1 MHNIKKR
8 LVSAFLLFAMALSF
22 YPSAFAANESQID
35 TGTSS
40 TVTSKV
46 DVDSSTSSSASS
58 SADAD
63 SSTSSNVTSKVDD
76 ASSEDDSTPTNKKK
90 DIGNLFLCAR
100 PTLGNSSPQ
109 GWQYASFFTWIM
121 RTTGS
126 EQLIPAESAKDI
138 EVYGFFKTEKNGISN
153 DYEVRLKH
161 STREDK
167 LGIAPISAKGDGSAK
182 YHITIDQ
189 NMKDAVVYYIQAQL
203 YDKDLKRVIDTK
215 MLTVTV
221 QITHKKQNSVGYH
234 RVGMQVYDIDG
245 VPFGPYDYTASQTE
259 YVKNTK
265 GIMTSGGTALYTAMD
280 GKQYGNCYFDIEYS
294 SYGLEAGYGITSES
308 LANAYAFIAKNYM
321 TSNKA
326 KLDRTTGSIKLEGP
340 AYVECQGLGSTQ
352 RYNMGYYKPSQT
364 TGINSYADW
373 AEQSRYR
380 DFIDYRKQSILI
392 PLKQTGSI
400 SVNYYDIDTGAQI
413 SAPTVITT
421 DEFKDFDNS
430 QDAFAEYVS
439 SVAAAYSPAYQA
451 ALKNC
456 GITYTD
462 TNLVSAADFKKAA
475 ATWVFDKTTNKLVEN
490 PDSKVSG
497 IREIITQR
505 ENMINGESTGLM
517 KNSATAPYFAAKK
530 VGPKAIS
537 GYMFDCGFGYDALAA
552 LGYGSA
558 MFVTG
563 DNYKN
568 ATVVVNSK
576 MRSAV
581 VNLYYKA
588 YGPTKYSVKLR
599 INGTINEQYT
609 KTYPGVIDQVVKESD
624 VDKSIVP
631 KGYIIYKVENTPL
644 TLVKD
649 PTKNVII
656 IDVTAPKGAYKV
668 EYYLDGKL
676 NDTAYVDA
684 DIGTVVSRPPLKGY
698 DGYWLDKIT
707 GTPLTVVDKS
717 GVIRVYY
724 VKNNNKPLATGSVKL
739 FKDEYRTELTSSKSG
754 YGAYGLFYV
763 DVSKYVNAIS
773 YPKWSE
779 ANGCSGPRNREK
791 TEKTY
796 TNIYVTATATWKEG
810 LPLTNA
816 NKNGKQVTVNMIKDS
831 RSTSTVWVFRLPNNS
846 GSAKKYAK
854 AYIPI
859 NWKNKTNWTV
869 TCKATIGFTHY
880 YWKTTK
886 AHYNCGK
893 SKGSHPHSY
902 DYFPLTEWRQN
913 ETATISASKSV
924 YVNGNMYEDDFTGSG
939 TKR

>member
-35 TGTSS
+35 TATSS

-46 DVDSSTSSSASS
+46 DVDSSTSSS
-58 SADAD
+58 
-63 SSTSSNVTSKVDD
+63 VTSKADD
-76 ASSEDDSTPTNKKK
+76 ATDADDSTPTNTKK
-90 DIGNLFLCAR
+90 DIANLFLCAR
-100 PTLGNSSPQ
+100 PTLGNNSPQ

-138 EVYGFFKTEKNGISN
+138 QLMGFCKNEQGGISN
-153 DYEVRLKH
+153 DYEVRLKYDT
-161 STREDK
+161 SKDY
-167 LGIAPISAKGDGSAK
+167 LVDAPIAAKGNGKAEAR
-182 YHITIDQ
+182 ITINQ

-280 GKQYGNCYFDIEYS
+280 GKQYGNCYFDIEYAS
-294 SYGLEAGYGITSES
+294 DGLEAGYGITSES

-352 RYNMGYYKPSQT
+352 RYNMAYYKPSQT

-380 DFIDYRKQSILI
+380 DFIDYRKQSIVI
-392 PLKQTGSI
+392 PLKQTGGI

-413 SAPTVITT
+413 SAPTTITT

-456 GITYTD
+456 GIPLTD
-462 TNLVSAADFKKAA
+462 TNLVYASDFKKAA

-490 PDSKVSG
+490 PNSKVAE

-505 ENMINGESTGLM
+505 ENMINGEGTGLM
-517 KNSATAPYFAAKK
+517 KNSATSPYFGAKK

-537 GYMFDCGFGYDALAA
+537 GYMFDCGYGYDALAA

-599 INGTINEQYT
+599 INGTINEKYT
-609 KTYPGVIDQVVKESD
+609 KTYPGVIDQVIKESD

-631 KGYIIYKVENTPL
+631 SDFVINRVENTPL

-649 PTKNVII
+649 PTKNIII
-656 IDVTAPKGAYKV
+656 IDVTAPMGAYKV
-668 EYYLDGKL
+668 EYYLNGKL
-676 NDTAYVDA
+676 KESVSHEAR
-684 DIGTVVSRPPLKGY
+684 IGTVISSPPKKSYPGY
-698 DGYWLDKIT
+698 TLSEIT
-707 GTPLTVVDKS
+707 GAPLTIVDRK

-724 VKNNNKPLATGSVKL
+724 IKVVEITSNSSNVKL
-739 FKDEYRTELTSSKSG
+739 FKDAYRSEIRTSKSG
-754 YGAYGLFYV
+754 YGVYGLFYLNV
-763 DVSKYVNAIS
+763 APYVNSSS
-773 YPKWSE
+773 Y
-779 ANGCSGPRNREK
+779 RNVR
-791 TEKTY
+791 
-796 TNIYVTATATWKEG
+796 VQSATATWREG
-810 LPLTNA
+810 LPLTKA
-816 NKNGKQVTVNMIKDS
+816 NKNGKTVTKNLVRNAK
-831 RSTSTVWVFRLPNNS
+831 STSTVWAYGFPQNT
-846 GSAKKYAK
+846 GSNKKLAK

-859 NWKNKTNWTV
+859 NWANKTYWTV
-869 TCKATIGFTHY
+869 SCRAVVTFDHYHGKRIGWVHESTTFT
-880 YWKTTK
+880 
-886 AHYNCGK
+886 
-893 SKGSHPHSY
+893 GSRS
-902 DYFPLTEWRQN
+902 
-913 ETATISASKSV
+913 I
-924 YVNGNMYEDDFTGSG
+924 YVNGNMYQDDFTGSG
-939 TKR
+939 KKH